1 MKPSALVK
9 LASYIK
15 NLPAI
20 IVFIFLMPCS
30 FIQGQGISNLWLM
43 GYDCGGPGCGGTNID
58 FFHGAPDTQTVYRDM
73 NFRQTS
79 ASISDSSG
87 QLLFYTNGVYIANRN
102 NALMLNGDSL
112 NPSDYTNTWRND
124 GLKISQGAL
133 ILPSLYDDSI
143 YFLFHE
149 TVLDFDYQQ
158 DHLYQTTELLY
169 SIIDMRLDSGRG
181 AVVFKNIPVISDT
194 LLYGGVVGCK
204 HANGRDW
211 WIICHRFNS
220 DLWYTLLLT
229 PYGIQGPF
237 SQHAG
242 QYIYQGGG
250 GQSVFSRDGT
260 RFARHHVIHDLDV
273 FDFDRCNGLLSNY
286 RHSAI
291 NDTSGGVGVSI
302 SPNSE
307 LLYATE
313 DDHVYQYN
321 LNASNLDS
329 SKVEVATYDGF
340 ADPFPPF
347 RTSFYL
353 SLLANDNKIY
363 INTGNGTPWLHVI
376 NHPDSAGLACDVQQH
391 SFKLPTVNAA
401 TIPNYPSFFLGAEGG
416 TLCDSLPTEVRPQVL
431 KQMDVELFPNPVRNL
446 LYITTG
452 SSATWSGIVVFNIF
466 GQQVSVPIHEIK
478 NGEYQEI
485 NTSSLTPGVYLLEL
499 RSGMGKVVK
508 RFVRE

>member
-1 MKPSALVK
+1 MKPSTLVK
-9 LASYIK
+9 LALFIK
-15 NLPAI
+15 KLLVILA
-20 IVFIFLMPCS
+20 FIFLMPCS
-30 FIQGQGISNLWLM
+30 FIHGQGISNLWLM
-43 GYDCGGPGCGGTNID
+43 GYASGYSGFGGTNID
-58 FFHGAPDTQTVYRDM
+58 FFQGTPDTQYVYRDM

-79 ASISDSSG
+79 ASISDSLG

-102 NALMLNGDSL
+102 NGLMVNGDSL
-112 NPSDYTNTWRND
+112 NPSDYTDSWRND

-149 TVLDFDYQQ
+149 TVLDFDFQQ
-158 DHLYQTTELLY
+158 DHIYQTAELLY
-169 SIIDMRLDSGRG
+169 SKIDMRLDSGRG
-181 AVVFKNIPVISDT
+181 AVIFKNVPLISDT
-194 LLYGGVVGCK
+194 LLYGGIVACK

-250 GQSVFSRDGT
+250 GQSVFSPDGT
-260 RFARHHVIHDLDV
+260 KFARHHVIDDLDV

-286 RHSAI
+286 RHAAI

-307 LLYATE
+307 LLYVTE
-313 DDHVYQYN
+313 DEHVYQYD
-321 LNASNLDS
+321 LNATNMDS
-329 SKVEVATYDGF
+329 SRITVATNDGF
-340 ADPFPPF
+340 ADPFLPF
-347 RTSFYL
+347 RTTFYL

-363 INTGNGTPWLHVI
+363 INTGNGTHWFHVI
-376 NHPDSAGLACDVQQH
+376 NYPDSLGISCDIQQH
-391 SFKLPTVNAA
+391 SFRLPTKNAF
-401 TIPNYPSFFLGAEGG
+401 TMPNYPNFFLAAEGG
-416 TLCDSLPTEVRPQVL
+416 TLCDSLSTEIRP
-431 KQMDVELFPNPVRNL
+431 KASTQMEVELFPNPVRNL

-452 SSATWSGIVVFNIF
+452 NSAIWDEIAVFNIF
-466 GQQVSVPIHEIK
+466 GQRLFVPIHEIK

-485 NTSSLTPGVYLLEL
+485 NTSSLTPGVYFLEL
-499 RSGMGKVVK
+499 ISGKGKVVK
-508 RFVRE
+508 RFVKE